1 MDPGAM
7 AQHMKQRLRAGLKLT
22 PEQMQQ
28 ISPIIDHA
36 ASQLKTKREQ
46 TMRDIHEI
54 FEQTHREM
62 QPFLTP
68 EQRHQ
73 TRGTGEATSPPLAP
87 AWFHGARPTA
97 AARGLNPGRQICRQ
111 TPTKPQKFVSDF
123 SAINL
128 SEYSGKT
135 KLTYSSPSK

>member
-1 MDPGAM
+1 MNESLRWKLILAFVLVFLAGVACGFFGTVHTHYFFARMDSESM
-7 AQHMKQRLRAGLKLT
+7 TQHMKQRLRAELKLT

-54 FEQTHREM
+54 LEQTHREM

-68 EQRHQ
+68 EQR
-73 TRGTGEATSPPLAP
+73 
-87 AWFHGARPTA
+87 
-97 AARGLNPGRQICRQ
+97 
-111 TPTKPQKFVSDF
+111 
-123 SAINL
+123 
-128 SEYSGKT
+128 T
-135 KLTYSSPSK
+135 KLEELEKRHRHLLHRHGLMGPGPPPSPDD